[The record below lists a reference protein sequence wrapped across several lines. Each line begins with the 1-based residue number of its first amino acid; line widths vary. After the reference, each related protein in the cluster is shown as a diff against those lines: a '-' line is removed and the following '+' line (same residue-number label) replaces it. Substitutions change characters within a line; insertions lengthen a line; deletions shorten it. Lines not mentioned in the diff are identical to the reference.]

1 MHHESTFAASIRSGG
16 NSVFVLP
23 LGPVRAPEAKF
34 PVVPDRPL
42 DSIINDA
49 LAVGTARLNG
59 YFQQAGLGLEACI
72 WQKRAPPLPAFV
84 TNRNVSVRRTG
95 H

>member
-23 LGPVRAPEAKF
+23 LGPVRAPEVKF
-34 PVVPDRPL
+34 PVVPDRLL
-42 DSIINDA
+42 DSIVDDA
-49 LAVGTARLNG
+49 LTVGTARLNG
-59 YFQQAGLGLEACI
+59 YFQQAGFGLETCT
-72 WQKRAPPLPAFV
+72 WQKCARPLPALV